1 MKVTII
7 TREYPPNVYGG
18 AGVHVYNLSRELSK
32 LMEVEVRCF
41 GDQDWQENN
50 LKVKGY
56 KPMEKLKEIPGVN
69 FTSALDTLSTD
80 ISILKDRIDSAIV
93 HTHTWYASYAGYL
106 AKMLYGIPL
115 VVTCHSLEP
124 LRPWKQDQLG
134 RGYYLSTW
142 VEKLA
147 IESADKI
154 VAVSQMMKEDIMKY
168 FNVSSYRIVVIHNGI
183 DLNKWKKTPLS
194 NALKK
199 EYGIKDDYIL
209 FVGRPTKQKGMEY
222 LIEAMDY
229 IDKNIQLVM
238 GAVGTDTKEYEQ
250 EIGKKI
256 AHKKNILWINKLLEE
271 EQYMQLYSNALVFV
285 CPSIYEPFGIINL
298 EAMACQTPV
307 VASAVGGIKE
317 VVLPE
322 KTGLLV
328 EPANPKQLAEGI
340 NRLLKDRALAQK
352 MGKEGRKRVEERFSW
367 AYIARETKKMYES
380 LFKMQ

>member
-18 AGVHVYNLSRELSK
+18 AGVHVQNLSQELSK

-41 GDQDWQENN
+41 GNQDWQKHN

-56 KPMEKLKEIPGVN
+56 KPLEKLKEIPDKKFMPV
-69 FTSALDTLSTD
+69 LDTFSTNLSM
-80 ISILKDRIDSAIV
+80 LKDRLDSAIV
-93 HTHTWYASYAGYL
+93 HTHTWYASFTGYL
-106 AKMLYGIPL
+106 AKILYGVPL

-142 VEKLA
+142 IEKLA

-154 VAVSQMMKEDIMKY
+154 IAVSQMMKEDIMKY
-168 FNVSSYRIVVIHNGI
+168 FNVSNYRIAVIHNGI

-194 NALKK
+194 NTLKK
-199 EYGIKDDYIL
+199 EYGIKDDYLL
-209 FVGRPTKQKGMEY
+209 FVGRPTKQKGIEY
-222 LIEAMDY
+222 LLEATNY
-229 IDKNIQLVM
+229 IDKNIQLVLC
-238 GAVGTDTKEYEQ
+238 AVGADTKEYEQ

-256 AHKKNILWINKLLEE
+256 AQKKNIVWINKLLEE
-271 EQYMQLYSNALVFV
+271 EKYIQLYSNALVFI

-298 EAMACQTPV
+298 EAMACETPV

-317 VVLPE
+317 VVVQE
-322 KTGLLV
+322 KTGILV

-340 NRLLKDRALAQK
+340 NRLLKDKALAQK
-352 MGKEGRKRVEERFSW
+352 MGKEGRKRVEEKFSW
-367 AYIARETKKMYES
+367 TYIAQQTKTLYES

>member
-56 KPMEKLKEIPGVN
+56 KPMEKLKEISGMN

-238 GAVGTDTKEYEQ
+238 GAVGADTKEYEE

-367 AYIARETKKMYES
+367 AYIAGETKKMYES